1 VANRD
6 CFLAWVKFTPIELAN
21 NKFALQA
28 ANGQYVCAE
37 NGGGSN
43 LVANRDWILG
53 WETFGI
59 EELQ

>member
-6 CFLAWVKFTPIELAN
+6 WILAWETFRRIDLGN
-21 NKFALQA
+21 NEVALQA

-43 LVANRDWILG
+43 LVANRDWILA